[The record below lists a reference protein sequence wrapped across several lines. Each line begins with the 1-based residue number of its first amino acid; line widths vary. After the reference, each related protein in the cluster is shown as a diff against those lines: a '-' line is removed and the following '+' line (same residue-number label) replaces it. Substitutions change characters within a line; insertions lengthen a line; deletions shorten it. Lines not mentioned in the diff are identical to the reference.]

1 LTRASIH
8 LRKSLS
14 KRMDCRVK
22 PGNDAYREAGEAR
35 LDPLGAEA

>member
-1 LTRASIH
+1 LTPASII

-22 PGNDAYREAGEAR
+22 PGHD
-35 LDPLGAEA
+35 GAWKVATPHAP